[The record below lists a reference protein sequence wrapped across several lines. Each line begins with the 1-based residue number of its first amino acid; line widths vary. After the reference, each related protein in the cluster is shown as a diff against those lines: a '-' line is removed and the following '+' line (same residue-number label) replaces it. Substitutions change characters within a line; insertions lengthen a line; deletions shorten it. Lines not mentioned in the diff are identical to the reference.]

1 MNLRSR
7 IWWMAALIFTLCNLA
22 AALVAAAQEEQIH
35 VDIHVALLLLGGYFV
50 WRLAPR
56 RVAHD

>member
-1 MNLRSR
+1 MTQRSR
-7 IWWMAALIFTLCNLA
+7 FWWVAAMIFTLCNL
-22 AALVAAAQEEQIH
+22 VAAVTAAVQGVQLH
-35 VDIHVALLLLGGYFV
+35 VDLHVALLLIGGYFV